1 MDGNNDIDWT
11 SDRRL
16 KKNIVDAEPML
27 DRLMQLPFRRYQYKS
42 STNPNERPEFGV
54 IAQEVEPL
62 FPDLVGQGDD
72 GIMTVGYTSFAT
84 IACKTIQELKIEK
97 DREIDELRGD
107 LDRKDAELA
116 DLSARLLALEKLVS
130 GSR

>member
-1 MDGNNDIDWT
+1 M
-11 SDRRL
+11 
-16 KKNIVDAEPML
+16 
-27 DRLMQLPFRRYQYKS
+27 
-42 STNPNERPEFGV
+42 

-97 DREIDELRGD
+97 DNEIDELRTD
-107 LDRKDAELA
+107 LTQKNAAIA

-130 GSR
+130 DRR

>member
-1 MDGNNDIDWT
+1 
-11 SDRRL
+11 
-16 KKNIVDAEPML
+16 
-27 DRLMQLPFRRYQYKS
+27 
-42 STNPNERPEFGV
+42 
-54 IAQEVEPL
+54 
-62 FPDLVGQGDD
+62 
-72 GIMTVGYTSFAT
+72 MTVGYTSFAT